1 MKLLIAK
8 TLLLSGFSFS
18 VINCHAEGNLLLN
31 RDFWKE
37 NPSLEQVQN
46 AVDEG
51 HDPAQL
57 DQYAFDALSWALIE
71 NSSIEIQTYLL
82 NLPGNSVNKLTHDGR
97 TYIFWAAYR
106 NNLPFMEHLIN
117 AGAKTNIIDDHGY
130 SLLNFAAVTGQTSIE
145 LFDFIIEHGA
155 DPILETNRNGAN
167 ALLLLMPFLEN
178 DQLIK
183 YFESKGLSLQDT
195 DYDGSN
201 AYHYAS
207 KGGNIDLLE
216 KLEDKGLN
224 PKKVNKKKMNAF
236 HFASM
241 GMRGH
246 SNKIEVFNY
255 LETKGVDPCQVSATG
270 NTALTYYVTKSPSKQ
285 VVEYFISKDVPIN
298 QETENGY
305 TALLNAAPRQNKQI
319 ISLLLERTYNINHQN
334 KDGEFALA
342 LAIRYNDP
350 EVVELLVQRGADL
363 TLVNANGNGLLYF
376 LMQSHNAKNINLFN
390 QKVDLLRQAGFS
402 FNHAEKTGKN
412 LYHMAVEKG
421 SHSLLSFAKNEGA
434 EINTVDKDGLTPLHY
449 AAMTTDNISVIHSL
463 IKDGADK
470 TILTDFQES
479 AYDLAFEN
487 ELLKKEDIDFLKI

>member
-8 TLLLSGFSFS
+8 ILLLSGFSFS
-18 VINCHAEGNLLLN
+18 AINCHAEGNLLLDRN
-31 RDFWKE
+31 FWKE
-37 NPSLEQVQN
+37 RPSLEQVQN

-178 DQLIK
+178 GQLIK

-246 SNKIEVFNY
+246 SNNIEVFNY
-255 LETKGVDPCQVSATG
+255 LEKSRVDETFTLLIKPLESISFESGDLLGV
-270 NTALTYYVTKSPSKQ
+270 SPEESKREQ
-285 VVEYFISKDVPIN
+285 ERLYSISKTIDNNI
-298 QETENGY
+298 
-305 TALLNAAPRQNKQI
+305 LLSIRLFSGGLVSPFLEHLEEFDSFWARI
-319 ISLLLERTYNINHQN
+319 ISNPSFHLTKDESPLLMISNGTGIVPFIGMLNNSGKRDAHLFWGGRSKKHQTLYDAWLDRVLGRNKNFRFYPAYSRT
-334 KDGEFALA
+334 
-342 LAIRYNDP
+342 
-350 EVVELLVQRGADL
+350 
-363 TLVNANGNGLLYF
+363 ANGIYVQNLLADESEKVME
-376 LMQSHNAKNINLFN
+376 LWNQNCTVMICGSLAMQREVLLCLEKLIPDIN
-390 QKVDLLRQAGFS
+390 
-402 FNHAEKTGKN
+402 EK
-412 LYHMAVEKG
+412 
-421 SHSLLSFAKNEGA
+421 SL
-434 EINTVDKDGLTPLHY
+434 PH
-449 AAMTTDNISVIHSL
+449 
-463 IKDGADK
+463 
-470 TILTDFQES
+470 
-479 AYDLAFEN
+479 
-487 ELLKKEDIDFLKI
+487 LKKERRLQKDCY